1 MPVVDTDYSAYVTI
15 TYAIALTA
23 LAGAGLWSALRL
35 WGARRRLDEAEKSDP
50 STTGPSMTGPSTTD
64 SSRQEQSD

>member
-1 MPVVDTDYSAYVTI
+1 MPVVDTDYSAYVYI

-35 WGARRRLDEAEKSDP
+35 WAARRRLDDAEKSDP
-50 STTGPSMTGPSTTD
+50 STTA
-64 SSRQEQSD
+64 SSRQEPSD

>member
-1 MPVVDTDYSAYVTI
+1 MPVVDTDYSAYVYI

-35 WGARRRLDEAEKSDP
+35 WAARRRLDEAEKSDP
-50 STTGPSMTGPSTTD
+50 SMTDPSTAD